1 MFLCKNSAQETANF
15 ATDNNTSSIYRS
27 KRVVLDNKRYMTEQ
41 ELANVIW
48 DIKEIIRNLYD
59 DAEVEDVILP
69 FTLLRRLDCVLDEHR
84 DAIMKEMN
92 AIKDKPVL
100 MQDIKLKSLLKQHKL
115 TFFNKSGLSLER
127 LLGAPGQIGA
137 SFQTY
142 LDGFTDNVK
151 DILANF
157 VHTDTSSE
165 TLDLSPIYSRLD
177 RHDKLFSVIQL
188 FVQRADLHPN
198 VVSNAMMGTVFEIV
212 IRRSKESSNTKA
224 GQFYTP
230 REIVRLLVSLTMC
243 GKESELY
250 EPGRAFSIYDP
261 CCGTGGML
269 TAGRE
274 YLQEISGRKD
284 LKVYLYG
291 QELNEKTYAICKSDL
306 LMKGED
312 QNLDR
317 QLFRGDTL
325 GDDKLEGSTFNFM
338 LANPPFGVDWG
349 KDERVKK
356 RVQDDNCPG
365 GRFEAG
371 LPSSNDGSLLFLQH
385 MISKMDNQRG
395 SRIGIVLNGSPLF
408 NGEAGSGW
416 SNIRKMLL
424 DRNLLDCIVALPKN
438 LFYGT
443 DITTYLWILDNKRP
457 AERLN
462 KVLFINAAHAEYT
475 KLLQKNLGKKRF
487 EISEDGARDILTMYR
502 EYTDAIR
509 DIVYEKTGEV
519 EHLQVARLLDYDD
532 FRYTTVATRRPLRLW
547 YENIVEKYTTL
558 CENEDFDANAKKNA
572 ILKTVSNIDGIDE
585 KRSDCE
591 FFAYLKAQKI
601 KYTAAELKLL
611 RTMFGTISEDAPEVH
626 EKPLDVKSDF
636 VADTNL
642 NDTEKIPQKRDIDEY
657 FAQEVL
663 PYAPDAWMDRTKD
676 KLGVE
681 FPFTRIFYKYRPLRS
696 ADAILAELKS
706 LDDSINI

>member
-1 MFLCKNSAQETANF
+1 
-15 ATDNNTSSIYRS
+15 
-27 KRVVLDNKRYMTEQ
+27 MTEQ

-84 DAIMKEMN
+84 DAIMTEME
-92 AIKDKPVL
+92 AIKDKPIV
-100 MQDIKLKSLLKQHKL
+100 MQNIKLKSLLKQHNL
-115 TFFNKSGLSLER
+115 TFFNSSGLSLER

-157 VHTDTSSE
+157 VHTDTESE
-165 TLDLSPIYSRLD
+165 TLDLSPIYSRLE

-188 FVQRADLHPN
+188 FVQRADLHPEK
-198 VVSNAMMGTVFEIV
+198 VSNAMMGTVFEIV

-250 EPGRAFSIYDP
+250 GVGRAFSIYDP

-274 YLQEISGRKD
+274 YLQEVSGRKD

-312 QNLDR
+312 QNLDQ

-325 GDDKLEGSTFNFM
+325 GEDKLEGKTFNFM

-349 KDERVKK
+349 KDEKVKK

-385 MISKMDNQRG
+385 MIAKMDNQQG

-408 NGEAGSGW
+408 NGDAGSGW

-424 DRNLLDCIVALPKN
+424 DCNLLDCIVALPKN

-457 AERLN
+457 ADRKD

-487 EISEDGARDILTMYR
+487 EISENGSSDILSLYKD
-502 EYTDAIR
+502 YKDAVR
-509 DIVYEKTGEV
+509 DIVYDKTKEV
-519 EHLQVARLLDYDD
+519 EQLQIAKLLDYDD
-532 FRYTTVATRRPLRLW
+532 FRYTTVATRRPLRYW
-547 YENIVEKYTTL
+547 FENITEKYHAL
-558 CENEDFDANAKKNA
+558 CENDAFDANSKKNA
-572 ILKTVSNIDGIDE
+572 ILKTVF
-585 KRSDCE
+585 RS
-591 FFAYLKAQKI
+591 L
-601 KYTAAELKLL
+601 
-611 RTMFGTISEDAPEVH
+611 
-626 EKPLDVKSDF
+626 
-636 VADTNL
+636 
-642 NDTEKIPQKRDIDEY
+642 
-657 FAQEVL
+657 
-663 PYAPDAWMDRTKD
+663 
-676 KLGVE
+676 
-681 FPFTRIFYKYRPLRS
+681 
-696 ADAILAELKS
+696 
-706 LDDSINI
+706 

>member
-1 MFLCKNSAQETANF
+1 M
-15 ATDNNTSSIYRS
+15 R
-27 KRVVLDNKRYMTEQ
+27 
-41 ELANVIW
+41 
-48 DIKEIIRNLYD
+48 
-59 DAEVEDVILP
+59 
-69 FTLLRRLDCVLDEHR
+69 
-84 DAIMKEMN
+84 
-92 AIKDKPVL
+92 
-100 MQDIKLKSLLKQHKL
+100 
-115 TFFNKSGLSLER
+115 FNKSGLSLER
-127 LLGAPGQIGA
+127 LLGAPDQIGA
-137 SFQTY
+137 SFQAY

-157 VHTDTSSE
+157 VHTDTLSE
-165 TLDLSPIYSRLD
+165 TLDLSPIYSRLE
-177 RHDKLFSVIQL
+177 RHDKLYSIIQL
-188 FVQRADLHPN
+188 FVKRADLHPN
-198 VVSNAMMGTVFEIV
+198 VVSNSMMGTVFEIV
-212 IRRSKESSNTKA
+212 VRRSKESSNTKA

-274 YLQEISGRKD
+274 YLQELSGRKD

-338 LANPPFGVDWG
+338 LANPPFGMDWG

-356 RVQDDNCPG
+356 RVMDDNCPG

-371 LPSSNDGSLLFLQH
+371 LPSSKDGSLLFLQH
-385 MISKMDNQRG
+385 MISKMDNQKG

-443 DITTYLWILDNKRP
+443 DITTYLWIIDNKRP
-457 AERLN
+457 VERLN
-462 KVLFINAAHAEYT
+462 KVLFINASHTEYT

-487 EISEDGARDILTMYR
+487 EISEDGAKDILTMYR

-509 DIVYEKTGEV
+509 DIVYDKTGEV
-519 EHLQVARLLDYDD
+519 EQLQVARLLDYDD

-547 YENIVEKYTTL
+547 YENITEKYAAL
-558 CENEDFDANAKKNA
+558 CEEENFDANAKKNA
-572 ILKTVSNIDGIDE
+572 ILKTVSETENIND
-585 KRSDCE
+585 KRSDSE
-591 FFAYLKAQKI
+591 FFAYLNTNKI
-601 KYTAAELKLL
+601 KYTATDLKLL
-611 RTMFGTISEDAPEVH
+611 RTMFGTISEEAPEVH
-626 EKPLDVKSDF
+626 EKPLDTKSDF
-636 VADTNL
+636 VTDTNL
-642 NDTEKIPQKRDIDEY
+642 SDTEKIPQKKDIDEY

-663 PYAPDAWMDRTKD
+663 PFAPDAWMDRTKD

-696 ADAILAELKS
+696 VGAILDELKS
-706 LDDSINI
+706 LDNSINI

>member
-1 MFLCKNSAQETANF
+1 
-15 ATDNNTSSIYRS
+15 
-27 KRVVLDNKRYMTEQ
+27 MTEQ
-41 ELANVIW
+41 DLANVIW

-92 AIKDKPVL
+92 AIKDKPAL

-127 LLGAPGQIGA
+127 LLGAPDQIGA
-137 SFQTY
+137 SFQAY

-157 VHTDTSSE
+157 VHTDTLSE
-165 TLDLSPIYSRLD
+165 TLDLSPIYSRLE
-177 RHDKLFSVIQL
+177 RHDKLYSIIQL
-188 FVQRADLHPN
+188 FVKRADLHPN
-198 VVSNAMMGTVFEIV
+198 VVSNSMMGTVFEIV
-212 IRRSKESSNTKA
+212 VRRSKESSNTKA

-274 YLQEISGRKD
+274 YLQELSGRKD

-338 LANPPFGVDWG
+338 LANPPFGMDWG

-356 RVQDDNCPG
+356 RVMDDNCPG

-371 LPSSNDGSLLFLQH
+371 LPSSKDGSLLFLQH
-385 MISKMDNQRG
+385 MISKMDNQKG

-443 DITTYLWILDNKRP
+443 DITTYLWIIDNKRP
-457 AERLN
+457 VERLN
-462 KVLFINAAHAEYT
+462 KVLFINASHTEYT

-487 EISEDGARDILTMYR
+487 EISEDGAKDILTMYR

-509 DIVYEKTGEV
+509 DIVYDKTGEV
-519 EHLQVARLLDYDD
+519 EQLQVARLLDYDD

-547 YENIVEKYTTL
+547 YENITEKYAAL
-558 CENEDFDANAKKNA
+558 CEEENFDANAKKNA
-572 ILKTVSNIDGIDE
+572 ILKTVSETENIND
-585 KRSDCE
+585 KRSDSE
-591 FFAYLKAQKI
+591 FFAYLNTNKI
-601 KYTAAELKLL
+601 KYTATDLKLL
-611 RTMFGTISEDAPEVH
+611 RTMFGTISEEAPEVH
-626 EKPLDVKSDF
+626 EKPLDTKSDF
-636 VADTNL
+636 VTDTNL
-642 NDTEKIPQKRDIDEY
+642 SDTEKIPQKKDIDEY

-663 PYAPDAWMDRTKD
+663 PFAPDAWMDRTKD

-696 ADAILAELKS
+696 VGAILDELKS
-706 LDDSINI
+706 LDNSINI

>member
-1 MFLCKNSAQETANF
+1 
-15 ATDNNTSSIYRS
+15 
-27 KRVVLDNKRYMTEQ
+27 MTEQ

-84 DAIMKEMN
+84 DDIMKEME
-92 AIKDKPVL
+92 AIKDMPAI
-100 MQDIKLKSLLKQHKL
+100 MQNIKLKSLLKQHNL
-115 TFFNKSGLSLER
+115 TFFNNSGLSLER
-127 LLGAPGQIGA
+127 LLGAPNQIGSA
-137 SFQTY
+137 FQTY

-157 VHTDTSSE
+157 VHTDTDSE
-165 TLDLSPIYSRLD
+165 TLDLSPIYSRLE

-198 VVSNAMMGTVFEIV
+198 KVSNAMMGTVFEIV

-250 EPGRAFSIYDP
+250 GVGRAFSIYDP

-274 YLQEISGRKD
+274 YLQEVSGRKD

-312 QNLDR
+312 QNLDQ

-325 GDDKLEGSTFNFM
+325 GEDKLEGKTFNFM

-349 KDERVKK
+349 KDEKVKK

-385 MISKMDNQRG
+385 MIAKMDNQQG

-408 NGEAGSGW
+408 NGDAGSGW

-457 AERLN
+457 ASRKD

-475 KLLQKNLGKKRF
+475 RLLQKNLGKKRY
-487 EISEDGARDILTMYR
+487 EISPNGASDILAIYR
-502 EYTDAIR
+502 EYVDAFR
-509 DIVYEKTGEV
+509 DIVYEKTGEI
-519 EHLQVARLLDYDD
+519 ERLQVAKLLDYDD
-532 FRYTTVATRRPLRLW
+532 FRYTTVATRRPLRYW
-547 YENIVEKYTTL
+547 FENITEKYIAL
-558 CENEDFDANAKKNA
+558 CENEAFDADSKKNA
-572 ILKTVSNIDGIDE
+572 ILKIVSEVEGIDD
-585 KRSDCE
+585 KRSDSD
-591 FFAYLKAQKI
+591 FFAFLKSKKV
-601 KYTAAELKLL
+601 KYTATELKLL
-611 RTMFGTISEDAPEVH
+611 RSMFGVIDEEAPEVH
-626 EKPLDVKSDF
+626 EKPLDINSDC
-636 VADTNL
+636 VADANL
-642 NDTEKIPQKRDIDEY
+642 NDTEKIPQKQDIDEY
-657 FAQEVL
+657 FEHEVL
-663 PYAPDAWMDRTKD
+663 PYTPDAWMDRSKD

-681 FPFTRIFYKYRPLRS
+681 FPFTRIFYKYRPLRT
-696 ADAILAELKS
+696 AEAIMAELNN
-706 LDDSINI
+706 LDDSINL

>member
-1 MFLCKNSAQETANF
+1 
-15 ATDNNTSSIYRS
+15 
-27 KRVVLDNKRYMTEQ
+27 MTEQ

-92 AIKDKPVL
+92 AIKDKPAL

-127 LLGAPGQIGA
+127 LLGAPDQIGA
-137 SFQTY
+137 SFQAY

-157 VHTDTSSE
+157 VHTDTLSE
-165 TLDLSPIYSRLD
+165 TLDLSPIYSRLE
-177 RHDKLFSVIQL
+177 RHDKLYSIIQL
-188 FVQRADLHPN
+188 FVKRADLHPN
-198 VVSNAMMGTVFEIV
+198 VVSNSMMGTVFEIV
-212 IRRSKESSNTKA
+212 VRRSKESSNTKA

-274 YLQEISGRKD
+274 YLQELSGRKD

-325 GDDKLEGSTFNFM
+325 GDDQLEGSTFNFM
-338 LANPPFGVDWG
+338 LANPPFGMDWG

-356 RVQDDNCPG
+356 RVMDDNCPG

-371 LPSSNDGSLLFLQH
+371 LPSSKDGSLLFLQH
-385 MISKMDNQRG
+385 MISKMDNQKG

-443 DITTYLWILDNKRP
+443 DITTYLWIIDNKRP
-457 AERLN
+457 VERLN
-462 KVLFINAAHAEYT
+462 KVLFINASHTEYT

-487 EISEDGARDILTMYR
+487 EISEDGAKDILTMYR

-509 DIVYEKTGEV
+509 DIVYDKTGEV
-519 EHLQVARLLDYDD
+519 EQLQVARLLDYDD

-547 YENIVEKYTTL
+547 YENITEKYAAL
-558 CENEDFDANAKKNA
+558 CEEENFDANAKKNA
-572 ILKTVSNIDGIDE
+572 ILKTVSETENIND
-585 KRSDCE
+585 KRSDSE
-591 FFAYLKAQKI
+591 FFAYLNTNKI
-601 KYTAAELKLL
+601 KYTATDLKLL
-611 RTMFGTISEDAPEVH
+611 RTMFGTISEEAPEVH
-626 EKPLDVKSDF
+626 EKPLDTKSDF
-636 VADTNL
+636 VTDTNL
-642 NDTEKIPQKRDIDEY
+642 SDTEKIPQKKDIDEY

-663 PYAPDAWMDRTKD
+663 PFAPDAWMDRTKD

-696 ADAILAELKS
+696 VGAILDELKS
-706 LDDSINI
+706 LDNSINI

>member
-1 MFLCKNSAQETANF
+1 
-15 ATDNNTSSIYRS
+15 
-27 KRVVLDNKRYMTEQ
+27 MTEQ

-84 DAIMKEMN
+84 EAIMKEMS
-92 AIKDKPVL
+92 ALKDKPVL
-100 MQDIKLKSLLKQHKL
+100 MQEIKLKSLLKQHNL
-115 TFFNKSGLSLER
+115 TFFNASGLSLEK
-127 LLGAPGQIGA
+127 LLGAPEQIGS

-157 VHTDTSSE
+157 VHTDTSSDS
-165 TLDLSPIYSRLD
+165 LDLSPIYSRLD

-188 FVQRADLHPN
+188 FVQRADLHPK
-198 VVSNAMMGTVFEIV
+198 VVSNSMMGTVFEIV

-230 REIVRLLVSLTMC
+230 REIVRLLISLTMC
-243 GKESELY
+243 GKENELY

-269 TAGRE
+269 TAGRD
-274 YLQEISGRKD
+274 YLQEVSGRKD

-325 GDDKLEGSTFNFM
+325 GNDMLEGHTFSFM

-349 KDERVKK
+349 KDDRVKK

-408 NGEAGSGW
+408 NGDAGSGW

-457 AERLN
+457 TERLN

-487 EISEDGARDILTMYR
+487 EVSEEGAEDILTMYKD
-502 EYTDAIR
+502 YQDAWR
-509 DIVYEKTGEV
+509 DIVYEKTNEV
-519 EHLQVARLLDYDD
+519 EQLQVARLLDYED
-532 FRYTTVATRRPLRLW
+532 FCYTTVATRRPLRLW
-547 YENIVEKYTTL
+547 YENITEKYTTL
-558 CENEDFDANAKKNA
+558 CEDEDFDVDARKNA
-572 ILKTVSNIDGIDE
+572 ILNTVSELEGIDE
-585 KRSDCE
+585 KRSDSE
-591 FFAYLKAQKI
+591 FFAYLKAQKT

-611 RTMFGTISEDAPEVH
+611 RSVFGTISEDAPEVH
-626 EKPLDVKSDF
+626 EKPLLTGSDF

-642 NDTEKIPQKRDIDEY
+642 NDTEKIPQKQDIDEY
-657 FAQEVL
+657 FAREVL

-676 KLGVE
+676 KMGVE

-696 ADAILAELKS
+696 AAAILAELNE
-706 LDDSINI
+706 LDDHINI

>member
-1 MFLCKNSAQETANF
+1 
-15 ATDNNTSSIYRS
+15 
-27 KRVVLDNKRYMTEQ
+27 MTEQ

-92 AIKDKPVL
+92 AIKDKPAL

-127 LLGAPGQIGA
+127 LLGAPDQIGA
-137 SFQTY
+137 SFQAY

-157 VHTDTSSE
+157 VHTDTLSE
-165 TLDLSPIYSRLD
+165 TLDLSPIYSRLE
-177 RHDKLFSVIQL
+177 RHDKLYSIIQL
-188 FVQRADLHPN
+188 FVKRADLHPN
-198 VVSNAMMGTVFEIV
+198 VVSNSMMGTVFEIV
-212 IRRSKESSNTKA
+212 VRRSKESSNTKA

-274 YLQEISGRKD
+274 YLQELSGRKD

-338 LANPPFGVDWG
+338 LANPPFGMDWG

-356 RVQDDNCPG
+356 RVMDDNCPG

-371 LPSSNDGSLLFLQH
+371 LPSSKDGSLLFLQH
-385 MISKMDNQRG
+385 MISKMDNQKG

-443 DITTYLWILDNKRP
+443 DITTYLWIIDNKRP
-457 AERLN
+457 VERLN
-462 KVLFINAAHAEYT
+462 KVLFINASHTEYT

-487 EISEDGARDILTMYR
+487 EISEDGAKDILTMYR

-509 DIVYEKTGEV
+509 DIVYDKTGEV
-519 EHLQVARLLDYDD
+519 EQLQVARLLDYDD

-547 YENIVEKYTTL
+547 YENITEKYAAL
-558 CENEDFDANAKKNA
+558 CEEENFDANAKKNA
-572 ILKTVSNIDGIDE
+572 ILKTVSETENIND
-585 KRSDCE
+585 KRSDSE
-591 FFAYLKAQKI
+591 FFAYLNTNKI
-601 KYTAAELKLL
+601 KYTATDLKLL
-611 RTMFGTISEDAPEVH
+611 RTMFGTISEEAPEVH
-626 EKPLDVKSDF
+626 EKPLDTKSDF
-636 VADTNL
+636 VTDTNL
-642 NDTEKIPQKRDIDEY
+642 SDTEKIPQKKDIDEY

-663 PYAPDAWMDRTKD
+663 PFAPDAWMDRTKD
-676 KLGVE
+676 KLGAE

-696 ADAILAELKS
+696 VGAILDELKS
-706 LDDSINI
+706 LDNSINI

>member
-1 MFLCKNSAQETANF
+1 
-15 ATDNNTSSIYRS
+15 
-27 KRVVLDNKRYMTEQ
+27 MTEQ

-84 DAIMKEMN
+84 DAIMKEME
-92 AIKDKPVL
+92 AIKDKPIV
-100 MQDIKLKSLLKQHKL
+100 MQNIKLKSLLKQHNL
-115 TFFNKSGLSLER
+115 TFFNSSGLSLER

-157 VHTDTSSE
+157 VHTDTDSE
-165 TLDLSPIYSRLD
+165 TLDLSPIYSRLE

-188 FVQRADLHPN
+188 FVQRADLHPEK
-198 VVSNAMMGTVFEIV
+198 VSNAMMGTVFEIV

-250 EPGRAFSIYDP
+250 GVGRAFSIYDP

-274 YLQEISGRKD
+274 YLQEVSGRKD

-312 QNLDR
+312 QNLDQ

-325 GDDKLEGSTFNFM
+325 GEDKLEGKTFNFM

-349 KDERVKK
+349 KDEKVKK

-385 MISKMDNQRG
+385 MIAKMDNQQG

-408 NGEAGSGW
+408 NGDAGSGW

-457 AERLN
+457 DNRKN

-487 EISEDGARDILTMYR
+487 EISENGASDILSLYKD
-502 EYTDAIR
+502 YKDAVR
-509 DIVYEKTGEV
+509 DIVYDRTKEV
-519 EHLQVARLLDYDD
+519 EQLQIAKLLDYDD
-532 FRYTTVATRRPLRLW
+532 FRYTTVATRRPLRYW
-547 YENIVEKYTTL
+547 FENITEKYQSL
-558 CENEDFDANAKKNA
+558 CETDTFDADSKKNV
-572 ILKTVSNIDGIDE
+572 ILKTVSEVEDINE
-585 KRSDCE
+585 KRSDSD
-591 FFAYLKAQKI
+591 FFAFLKSKKV
-601 KYTAAELKLL
+601 KYNATELKLL
-611 RTMFGTISEDAPEVH
+611 RSTFGVIDEEAPEVH
-626 EKPLDVKSDF
+626 EKPLDKNSDC

-642 NDTEKIPQKRDIDEY
+642 NDTEKIPQKQDIDEY
-657 FAQEVL
+657 FEHEVL
-663 PYAPDAWMDRTKD
+663 PYTPDAWMDRSKD

-681 FPFTRIFYKYRPLRS
+681 FPFTRIFYKYRPLRT
-696 ADAILAELKS
+696 AEAIMAELND
-706 LDDSINI
+706 LDDSINL

>member
-1 MFLCKNSAQETANF
+1 
-15 ATDNNTSSIYRS
+15 
-27 KRVVLDNKRYMTEQ
+27 MTEQ

-92 AIKDKPVL
+92 AIKDKPAL

-127 LLGAPGQIGA
+127 LLGAPDQIGA
-137 SFQTY
+137 SFQAY

-157 VHTDTSSE
+157 VHTDTLSE
-165 TLDLSPIYSRLD
+165 TLDLSPIYSRLE
-177 RHDKLFSVIQL
+177 RHDKLYSIIQL
-188 FVQRADLHPN
+188 FVKRADLHPN
-198 VVSNAMMGTVFEIV
+198 VVSNSMMGTVFEIV
-212 IRRSKESSNTKA
+212 VRRSKESSNTKA

-274 YLQEISGRKD
+274 YLQELSGRKD

-338 LANPPFGVDWG
+338 LANPPFGMDWG

-356 RVQDDNCPG
+356 RVMDDNCPG

-371 LPSSNDGSLLFLQH
+371 LPSSKDGSLLFLQH
-385 MISKMDNQRG
+385 MISKMDNQKG

-443 DITTYLWILDNKRP
+443 DITTYLWIIDNKRP
-457 AERLN
+457 VERLN
-462 KVLFINAAHAEYT
+462 KVLFINASHTEYT

-487 EISEDGARDILTMYR
+487 EISEDGAKDILTMYR

-509 DIVYEKTGEV
+509 DIVYDKTGEV
-519 EHLQVARLLDYDD
+519 EQLQVARLLDYDD

-547 YENIVEKYTTL
+547 YENITEKYAAL
-558 CENEDFDANAKKNA
+558 CEEENFDANAKKNA
-572 ILKTVSNIDGIDE
+572 ILKTVSETENIND
-585 KRSDCE
+585 KRSDSE
-591 FFAYLKAQKI
+591 FFAYLNTNKI
-601 KYTAAELKLL
+601 KYTATDLKLL
-611 RTMFGTISEDAPEVH
+611 RTMFGTISEEA
-626 EKPLDVKSDF
+626 
-636 VADTNL
+636 
-642 NDTEKIPQKRDIDEY
+642 QKY
-657 FAQEVL
+657 
-663 PYAPDAWMDRTKD
+663 
-676 KLGVE
+676 
-681 FPFTRIFYKYRPLRS
+681 TR
-696 ADAILAELKS
+696 
-706 LDDSINI
+706 NH

>member
-1 MFLCKNSAQETANF
+1 
-15 ATDNNTSSIYRS
+15 
-27 KRVVLDNKRYMTEQ
+27 MTEQ

-100 MQDIKLKSLLKQHKL
+100 MQDLKLKGLLKQHKL

-127 LLGAPGQIGA
+127 LLGAPGQIGS

-157 VHTDTSSE
+157 VHTDTSGE

-177 RHDKLFSVIQL
+177 RHDKLFAVIQL
-188 FVQRADLHPN
+188 FVQRADLHPS

-243 GKESELY
+243 GKENGLY

-269 TAGRE
+269 TVGRE
-274 YLQEISGRKD
+274 YLQEISGRGD

-312 QNLDR
+312 QDLDR

-325 GDDKLEGSTFNFM
+325 GDDRLEGKTFNFM

-349 KDERVKK
+349 KDERVKR
-356 RVQDDNCPG
+356 RVLNDNCPG
-365 GRFEAG
+365 RRFEAG

-385 MISKMDNQRG
+385 MISKMDSQRG

-424 DRNLLDCIVALPKN
+424 DRNLLDCIVSLPKN

-457 AERLN
+457 AERLD

-475 KLLQKNLGKKRF
+475 KTLQKTLGKKRY
-487 EISEDGARDILTMYR
+487 EVSDDGATDILELYKDYK
-502 EYTDAIR
+502 EAYR
-509 DIVYEKTGEV
+509 DIVYEKTGEI
-519 EHLQVARLLDYDD
+519 ERLRVASLLDYDD

-547 YENIVEKYTTL
+547 YENVSGKYASL
-558 CENEDFDANAKKNA
+558 CEDESFDAGNKKNA
-572 ILKTVSNIDGIDE
+572 ILKSVAAMDGINE
-585 KRSDCE
+585 RRSDRD
-591 FFAYLKAQKI
+591 FFAFLKAMKVN
-601 KYTAAELKLL
+601 YTATELKLL
-611 RTMFGTISEDAPEVH
+611 RSAFGTISEDAPEVR
-626 EKPLDVKSDF
+626 EKPLDAKSGF

-642 NDTEKIPQKRDIDEY
+642 NDTEKIPQKRNIDEY
-657 FAQEVL
+657 FVHEVL

-676 KLGVE
+676 KPGVE

-696 ADAILAELKS
+696 AKEILNELAS
-706 LDDSINI
+706 LDDKINIMQEDWK

>member
-1 MFLCKNSAQETANF
+1 
-15 ATDNNTSSIYRS
+15 
-27 KRVVLDNKRYMTEQ
+27 MTEQ

-92 AIKDKPVL
+92 AIKDKPAL

-127 LLGAPGQIGA
+127 LLGAPDQIGA
-137 SFQTY
+137 SFQAY

-157 VHTDTSSE
+157 VHTDTLSE
-165 TLDLSPIYSRLD
+165 TLDLSPIYSRLE
-177 RHDKLFSVIQL
+177 RHDKLYSIIQL
-188 FVQRADLHPN
+188 FVKRADLHPN
-198 VVSNAMMGTVFEIV
+198 VVSNSMMGTVFEIV
-212 IRRSKESSNTKA
+212 VRRSKESSNTKA

-274 YLQEISGRKD
+274 YLQELSGRKD

-338 LANPPFGVDWG
+338 LANPPFGMDWG

-356 RVQDDNCPG
+356 RVMDDNCPG

-371 LPSSNDGSLLFLQH
+371 LPSSKDGSLLFLQH
-385 MISKMDNQRG
+385 MISKMDNQKG

-424 DRNLLDCIVALPKN
+424 NRNLLDCIVALPKN

-443 DITTYLWILDNKRP
+443 DITTYLWIIDNKRP
-457 AERLN
+457 VERLN
-462 KVLFINAAHAEYT
+462 KVLFINASHTEYT

-487 EISEDGARDILTMYR
+487 EISEDGAKDILTMYR

-509 DIVYEKTGEV
+509 DIVYDKTGEV
-519 EHLQVARLLDYDD
+519 EQLQVARLLDYDD

-547 YENIVEKYTTL
+547 YENITEKYAAL
-558 CENEDFDANAKKNA
+558 CEEENFDANAKKNA
-572 ILKTVSNIDGIDE
+572 ILKTVSETENIND
-585 KRSDCE
+585 KRSDSE
-591 FFAYLKAQKI
+591 FFAYLNTNKI
-601 KYTAAELKLL
+601 KYTATDLKLL
-611 RTMFGTISEDAPEVH
+611 RTMFGTISEEAPEVH
-626 EKPLDVKSDF
+626 EKPLDTKSDF
-636 VADTNL
+636 VTDTNL
-642 NDTEKIPQKRDIDEY
+642 SDTEKIPQKKDIDEY

-663 PYAPDAWMDRTKD
+663 PFAPDAWMDRTKD

-696 ADAILAELKS
+696 VGAILDELKS
-706 LDDSINI
+706 LDNSINI

>member
-1 MFLCKNSAQETANF
+1 
-15 ATDNNTSSIYRS
+15 
-27 KRVVLDNKRYMTEQ
+27 MTEQ

-84 DAIMKEMN
+84 DAIMKEME
-92 AIKDKPVL
+92 AIKDKPIV
-100 MQDIKLKSLLKQHKL
+100 MQNIKLKSLLKQHNL
-115 TFFNKSGLSLER
+115 TFFNSSGLSLER

-157 VHTDTSSE
+157 VHTDTESE
-165 TLDLSPIYSRLD
+165 TLDLSPIYSRLE

-188 FVQRADLHPN
+188 FVQRADLHPEK
-198 VVSNAMMGTVFEIV
+198 VSNAMMGTVFEIV

-250 EPGRAFSIYDP
+250 GVGRAFSIYDP

-274 YLQEISGRKD
+274 YLQEVSGRKD

-312 QNLDR
+312 QNLDQ

-325 GDDKLEGSTFNFM
+325 GEDKLEGKTFNFM

-349 KDERVKK
+349 KDEKVKK

-385 MISKMDNQRG
+385 MIAKMDNQQG

-408 NGEAGSGW
+408 NGDAGSGW

-457 AERLN
+457 ADHKD

-487 EISEDGARDILTMYR
+487 EISENGASDILSLYKD
-502 EYTDAIR
+502 YKDAVR
-509 DIVYEKTGEV
+509 NIVYDKTKEV
-519 EHLQVARLLDYDD
+519 EQLQIAKLLDYDD
-532 FRYTTVATRRPLRLW
+532 FRYTTVATRRPLRYW
-547 YENIVEKYTTL
+547 FENITDKYLAL
-558 CENEDFDANAKKNA
+558 CENEAFDADSKKNA
-572 ILKTVSNIDGIDE
+572 ILKTVSEVEGIDD
-585 KRSDCE
+585 KRSDSD
-591 FFAYLKAQKI
+591 FFTFLKSKKV
-601 KYTAAELKLL
+601 KYTATELKLL
-611 RTMFGTISEDAPEVH
+611 RSTYGVIDEEAPEVH
-626 EKPLDVKSDF
+626 EKPLDENSNF
-636 VADTNL
+636 VVDTNL
-642 NDTEKIPQKRDIDEY
+642 NDTEKIPQKQDIDDY
-657 FAQEVL
+657 FEQEVL
-663 PYAPDAWMDRTKD
+663 PYTPDAWMDRSKD

-681 FPFTRIFYKYRPLRS
+681 FPFTRIFYKYRPLRT
-696 ADAILAELKS
+696 AEAIMAELNG
-706 LDDSINI
+706 LDDSINL

>member
-1 MFLCKNSAQETANF
+1 
-15 ATDNNTSSIYRS
+15 
-27 KRVVLDNKRYMTEQ
+27 MTEQ

-92 AIKDKPVL
+92 AIKDKPAL

-127 LLGAPGQIGA
+127 LLGAPDQIGA
-137 SFQTY
+137 SFQAY

-157 VHTDTSSE
+157 VHTDTLSE
-165 TLDLSPIYSRLD
+165 TLDLSPIYSRLE
-177 RHDKLFSVIQL
+177 RHDKLYSIIQL
-188 FVQRADLHPN
+188 FVKRADLHPN
-198 VVSNAMMGTVFEIV
+198 VVSNSMMGTVFEIV
-212 IRRSKESSNTKA
+212 VRRSKESSNTKA

-274 YLQEISGRKD
+274 YLQELSGRKD

-338 LANPPFGVDWG
+338 LANPPFGMDWG

-356 RVQDDNCPG
+356 RVMDDNCPG

-371 LPSSNDGSLLFLQH
+371 LPSSKDGSLLFLQH
-385 MISKMDNQRG
+385 MISKMDNQKG

-443 DITTYLWILDNKRP
+443 DITTYLWIIDNKRP
-457 AERLN
+457 VERLN
-462 KVLFINAAHAEYT
+462 KVLFINASHTEYT

-487 EISEDGARDILTMYR
+487 EISEDGAKDILTMYR

-509 DIVYEKTGEV
+509 DIVYDKTGEV
-519 EHLQVARLLDYDD
+519 EQLQVARLLDYDD

-547 YENIVEKYTTL
+547 YENITEKYAAL
-558 CENEDFDANAKKNA
+558 CEEENFDANAKKNA
-572 ILKTVSNIDGIDE
+572 ILKT
-585 KRSDCE
+585 
-591 FFAYLKAQKI
+591 
-601 KYTAAELKLL
+601 
-611 RTMFGTISEDAPEVH
+611 
-626 EKPLDVKSDF
+626 
-636 VADTNL
+636 
-642 NDTEKIPQKRDIDEY
+642 
-657 FAQEVL
+657 
-663 PYAPDAWMDRTKD
+663 
-676 KLGVE
+676 
-681 FPFTRIFYKYRPLRS
+681 
-696 ADAILAELKS
+696 
-706 LDDSINI
+706 

>member
-1 MFLCKNSAQETANF
+1 M
-15 ATDNNTSSIYRS
+15 
-27 KRVVLDNKRYMTEQ
+27 
-41 ELANVIW
+41 IW

-92 AIKDKPVL
+92 AIKDKPAL

-127 LLGAPGQIGA
+127 LLGAPDQIGA
-137 SFQTY
+137 SFQAY

-157 VHTDTSSE
+157 VHTDTLSE
-165 TLDLSPIYSRLD
+165 TLDLSPIYSRLE
-177 RHDKLFSVIQL
+177 RHDKLYSIIQL
-188 FVQRADLHPN
+188 FVKRADLHPN
-198 VVSNAMMGTVFEIV
+198 VVSNSMMGTVFEIV
-212 IRRSKESSNTKA
+212 VRRSKESSNTKA

-274 YLQEISGRKD
+274 YLQELSGRKD

-338 LANPPFGVDWG
+338 LANPPFGMDWG

-356 RVQDDNCPG
+356 RVMDDNCPG

-371 LPSSNDGSLLFLQH
+371 LPSSKDGSLLFLQH
-385 MISKMDNQRG
+385 MISKMDNQKG

-443 DITTYLWILDNKRP
+443 DITTYLWIIDNKRP
-457 AERLN
+457 VERLN
-462 KVLFINAAHAEYT
+462 KVLFINASHTEYT

-487 EISEDGARDILTMYR
+487 EISEDGAKDILTMYR

-509 DIVYEKTGEV
+509 DIVYDKTGEV
-519 EHLQVARLLDYDD
+519 EQLQVARLLDYDD

-547 YENIVEKYTTL
+547 YENITEKYAAL
-558 CENEDFDANAKKNA
+558 CEEENFDANAKKNA
-572 ILKTVSNIDGIDE
+572 ILKTVSETENIND
-585 KRSDCE
+585 KRSDSE
-591 FFAYLKAQKI
+591 FFAYLNTNKI
-601 KYTAAELKLL
+601 KYTATDLKLL
-611 RTMFGTISEDAPEVH
+611 RTMFGTISEEAPEVH
-626 EKPLDVKSDF
+626 EKPLDTKSDF
-636 VADTNL
+636 VTDTNL
-642 NDTEKIPQKRDIDEY
+642 SDTEKIPQKKDIDEY

-663 PYAPDAWMDRTKD
+663 PFAPDAWMDRTKD

-696 ADAILAELKS
+696 VGAILDELKS
-706 LDDSINI
+706 LDNSINI

>member
-1 MFLCKNSAQETANF
+1 
-15 ATDNNTSSIYRS
+15 
-27 KRVVLDNKRYMTEQ
+27 MTEQ

-92 AIKDKPVL
+92 AIKDKPAL

-127 LLGAPGQIGA
+127 LLGAPDQIGA
-137 SFQTY
+137 SFQAY

-157 VHTDTSSE
+157 VHTDTLSE
-165 TLDLSPIYSRLD
+165 TLDLSPIYSRLE
-177 RHDKLFSVIQL
+177 RHDKLYSIIQL
-188 FVQRADLHPN
+188 FVKRADLHPN
-198 VVSNAMMGTVFEIV
+198 VVSNSMMGTVFEIV
-212 IRRSKESSNTKA
+212 VRRSKESSNTKA

-274 YLQEISGRKD
+274 YLQELSGRKD

-338 LANPPFGVDWG
+338 LANPPFGMDWG

-356 RVQDDNCPG
+356 RVMDDNCPG

-371 LPSSNDGSLLFLQH
+371 LPSSKDGSLLFLQH
-385 MISKMDNQRG
+385 MISKMDNQKG

-443 DITTYLWILDNKRP
+443 DITTYLWIIDNKRP
-457 AERLN
+457 VERLN
-462 KVLFINAAHAEYT
+462 KVLFINASHTEYT

-487 EISEDGARDILTMYR
+487 EISEDGAKDILTMYR

-509 DIVYEKTGEV
+509 DIVYDKTGEV
-519 EHLQVARLLDYDD
+519 EQLQVARLLDYDD

-547 YENIVEKYTTL
+547 YENITEKYAAL
-558 CENEDFDANAKKNA
+558 CEEENFDANAKKNA
-572 ILKTVSNIDGIDE
+572 ILKTVSETENIND
-585 KRSDCE
+585 KRSDSE
-591 FFAYLKAQKI
+591 FFAYLNTNKI
-601 KYTAAELKLL
+601 KYTATDLKLL
-611 RTMFGTISEDAPEVH
+611 RTMFGTISEEAPEVH
-626 EKPLDVKSDF
+626 EKPLDTKSDF
-636 VADTNL
+636 V
-642 NDTEKIPQKRDIDEY
+642 TEI
-657 FAQEVL
+657 
-663 PYAPDAWMDRTKD
+663 
-676 KLGVE
+676 
-681 FPFTRIFYKYRPLRS
+681 RI
-696 ADAILAELKS
+696 
-706 LDDSINI
+706 

>member
-1 MFLCKNSAQETANF
+1 
-15 ATDNNTSSIYRS
+15 
-27 KRVVLDNKRYMTEQ
+27 MTEQ

-84 DAIMKEMN
+84 DAIMAEME
-92 AIKDKPVL
+92 AIRDKPIV
-100 MQDIKLKSLLKQHKL
+100 MQNIKLKSLMKQHKL
-115 TFFNKSGLSLER
+115 TFFNTSGLSLER
-127 LLGAPGQIGA
+127 LLGAPGQIGS

-157 VHTDTSSE
+157 VHTDTDSE
-165 TLDLSPIYSRLD
+165 TLDLSPIYSRLE

-188 FVQRADLHPN
+188 FVQRADLHPSK
-198 VVSNAMMGTVFEIV
+198 VSNAMMGTVFEIV

-230 REIVRLLVSLTMC
+230 REVVRLLVSLTMC
-243 GKESELY
+243 GKENELY
-250 EPGRAFSIYDP
+250 GVGRAFSIYDP

-274 YLQEISGRKD
+274 YLQEVSGRED

-312 QNLDR
+312 QNLDQ

-325 GDDKLEGSTFNFM
+325 GDDKLEGKTFNFM

-349 KDERVKK
+349 KDEKVKK
-356 RVQDDNCPG
+356 RVQDDNRPG

-385 MISKMDNQRG
+385 MIAKMDDQQG

-408 NGEAGSGW
+408 NGDAGSGW

-424 DRNLLDCIVALPKN
+424 DKNLLDCIVALPKN

-457 AERLN
+457 AERKD

-487 EISEDGARDILTMYR
+487 EVNEEGAADILSIYKD
-502 EYTDAIR
+502 YSDATR

-519 EHLQVARLLDYDD
+519 ENIQVARLLDYSD
-532 FRYTTVATRRPLRLW
+532 FLYTTVTVRRPLRLW
-547 YENIVEKYTTL
+547 YENISGKYAEL
-558 CENEDFDANAKKNA
+558 CLDDNFDPQSKKNA
-572 ILKTVSNIDGIDE
+572 IIKVVSELKDIDAR
-585 KRSDCE
+585 RSDHE
-591 FFAYLKAQKI
+591 FFNFLKSNKV
-601 KYTAAELKLL
+601 KYSSGDIKLL
-611 RTMFGTISEDAPEVH
+611 RTIFGSISDDAPEVH
-626 EKPLDVKSDF
+626 EKPTDKKSEL
-636 VADTNL
+636 VIDTNL
-642 NDTEKIPQKRDIDEY
+642 NDTEKVPFKDTIEDY
-657 FAQEVL
+657 FEREVI
-663 PYAPDAWMDRTKD
+663 PYATDAWMDRSKD
-676 KLGVE
+676 KIGCE
-681 FPFTRIFYKYRPLRS
+681 FPFTRIFYRYRPLRS
-696 ADAILAELKS
+696 ADAIMAELNN
-706 LDDSINI
+706 LEDSINL

>member
-1 MFLCKNSAQETANF
+1 
-15 ATDNNTSSIYRS
+15 
-27 KRVVLDNKRYMTEQ
+27 MTEQ

-92 AIKDKPVL
+92 AIKDKPAL

-127 LLGAPGQIGA
+127 LLGAPDQIGA
-137 SFQTY
+137 SFQAY

-157 VHTDTSSE
+157 VHTDTLSE
-165 TLDLSPIYSRLD
+165 TLDLSPIYSRLE
-177 RHDKLFSVIQL
+177 RHDKLYSIIQL
-188 FVQRADLHPN
+188 FVKRADLHPN
-198 VVSNAMMGTVFEIV
+198 VVSNSMMGTVFEIV
-212 IRRSKESSNTKA
+212 VRRSKESSNTKA

-274 YLQEISGRKD
+274 YLQELSGRKD

-338 LANPPFGVDWG
+338 LANPPFGMDWG

-356 RVQDDNCPG
+356 RVMDDNCPG

-371 LPSSNDGSLLFLQH
+371 LPSSKDGSLLFLQH
-385 MISKMDNQRG
+385 MISKMDNQKG
-395 SRIGIVLNGSPLF
+395 SRIGIVLKGSPLF

-443 DITTYLWILDNKRP
+443 DITTYLWIIDNKRP
-457 AERLN
+457 VERLN
-462 KVLFINAAHAEYT
+462 KVLFINASHTEYT

-487 EISEDGARDILTMYR
+487 EISEDGAKDILTMYR

-509 DIVYEKTGEV
+509 DIVYDKTGEV
-519 EHLQVARLLDYDD
+519 EQLQVARLLDYDD

-547 YENIVEKYTTL
+547 YENITEKYAAL
-558 CENEDFDANAKKNA
+558 CEEENFDANAKKNA
-572 ILKTVSNIDGIDE
+572 ILKTVSETENIND
-585 KRSDCE
+585 KRSDSE
-591 FFAYLKAQKI
+591 FFAYLNTNKI
-601 KYTAAELKLL
+601 KYTATDLKLL
-611 RTMFGTISEDAPEVH
+611 RTMFGTISEEAPEVH
-626 EKPLDVKSDF
+626 EKPLDTKSDF
-636 VADTNL
+636 VTDTNL
-642 NDTEKIPQKRDIDEY
+642 SDTEKIPQKKDIDEY

-663 PYAPDAWMDRTKD
+663 PFAPDAWMDRTKD

-696 ADAILAELKS
+696 VGAILDELKS
-706 LDDSINI
+706 LDNSINI

>member
-1 MFLCKNSAQETANF
+1 
-15 ATDNNTSSIYRS
+15 
-27 KRVVLDNKRYMTEQ
+27 MTEQ

-92 AIKDKPVL
+92 AIKDKPAL

-127 LLGAPGQIGA
+127 LLGAPDQIGA
-137 SFQTY
+137 SFQAY

-157 VHTDTSSE
+157 VHTDTFSE
-165 TLDLSPIYSRLD
+165 TLDLSPIYSRLE
-177 RHDKLFSVIQL
+177 RHDKLYSIIQL
-188 FVQRADLHPN
+188 FVKRADLHPN
-198 VVSNAMMGTVFEIV
+198 VVSNSMMGTVFEIV
-212 IRRSKESSNTKA
+212 VRRSKESSNTKA

-274 YLQEISGRKD
+274 YLQELSGRKD

-338 LANPPFGVDWG
+338 LANPPFGMDWG

-356 RVQDDNCPG
+356 RVMDDNCPG

-371 LPSSNDGSLLFLQH
+371 LPSSKDGSLLFLQH
-385 MISKMDNQRG
+385 MISKMDNQKG

-443 DITTYLWILDNKRP
+443 DITTYLWIIDNKRP
-457 AERLN
+457 VERLN
-462 KVLFINAAHAEYT
+462 KVLFINASHTEYT

-487 EISEDGARDILTMYR
+487 EISEDGAKDILTMYR

-509 DIVYEKTGEV
+509 DIVYDKTGEV
-519 EHLQVARLLDYDD
+519 EQLQVARLLDYDD

-547 YENIVEKYTTL
+547 YENITEKYAAL
-558 CENEDFDANAKKNA
+558 CEEENFDANAKKNA
-572 ILKTVSNIDGIDE
+572 ILKTVSETENIND
-585 KRSDCE
+585 KRSDSE
-591 FFAYLKAQKI
+591 FFAYLNTNKI
-601 KYTAAELKLL
+601 KYTATDLKLL
-611 RTMFGTISEDAPEVH
+611 RTMFGTISEEAPEVH
-626 EKPLDVKSDF
+626 EKPLDTKSDF
-636 VADTNL
+636 VTDTNL
-642 NDTEKIPQKRDIDEY
+642 SDTEKIPQKKDIDEY

-663 PYAPDAWMDRTKD
+663 PFAPDAWMDRTKD

-696 ADAILAELKS
+696 VGAILDELKS
-706 LDDSINI
+706 LDNSINI

>member
-1 MFLCKNSAQETANF
+1 M
-15 ATDNNTSSIYRS
+15 
-27 KRVVLDNKRYMTEQ
+27 

-92 AIKDKPVL
+92 AIKDKPAL

-127 LLGAPGQIGA
+127 LLGAPDQIGA
-137 SFQTY
+137 SFQAY

-157 VHTDTSSE
+157 VHTDTLSE
-165 TLDLSPIYSRLD
+165 TLDLSPIYSRLE
-177 RHDKLFSVIQL
+177 RHDKLYSIIQL
-188 FVQRADLHPN
+188 FVKRADLHPN
-198 VVSNAMMGTVFEIV
+198 VVSNSMMGTVFEIV
-212 IRRSKESSNTKA
+212 VRRSKESSNTKA

-274 YLQEISGRKD
+274 YLQELSGRKD

-338 LANPPFGVDWG
+338 LANPPFGMDWG

-356 RVQDDNCPG
+356 RVMDDNCPG

-371 LPSSNDGSLLFLQH
+371 LPSSKDGSLLFLQH
-385 MISKMDNQRG
+385 MISKMDNQKG

-443 DITTYLWILDNKRP
+443 DITTYLWIIDNKRP
-457 AERLN
+457 VERLN
-462 KVLFINAAHAEYT
+462 KVLFINASHTEYT

-487 EISEDGARDILTMYR
+487 EISEDGAKDILTMYR

-509 DIVYEKTGEV
+509 DIVYDKTGEV
-519 EHLQVARLLDYDD
+519 EQLQVARLLDYDD

-547 YENIVEKYTTL
+547 YENITEKYAAL
-558 CENEDFDANAKKNA
+558 CEEENFDANAKKNA
-572 ILKTVSNIDGIDE
+572 ILKTVSETENIND
-585 KRSDCE
+585 KRSDSE
-591 FFAYLKAQKI
+591 FFAYLNTNKI
-601 KYTAAELKLL
+601 KYTATDLKLL
-611 RTMFGTISEDAPEVH
+611 RTMFGTISEEAPEVH
-626 EKPLDVKSDF
+626 EKPLDTKSDF
-636 VADTNL
+636 VTDTNL
-642 NDTEKIPQKRDIDEY
+642 SDTEKIPQKKDIDEY

-663 PYAPDAWMDRTKD
+663 PFAPDAWMDRTKD

-696 ADAILAELKS
+696 VGAILDELKS
-706 LDDSINI
+706 LDNSINI